1 MNIYIDTLG
10 CPKNFYDSQTA
21 GAILEDNGHVIV
33 TDPSDADVIM
43 VNTCG
48 FINDAKKESID
59 RIFEMAEYDAKLI
72 VSGCLSQRYAEEL
85 HDEMPEADAFIG
97 VNDYD
102 RLPEILDT
110 FDERPC
116 MASEC
121 TQEVLPLLR
130 RRLDDNSYTS
140 TLKIAEGCN
149 NRCAYC
155 VIPFIRG
162 GYRSKRMED
171 VISEAEFLAENGTKE
186 LILIAQDTTY
196 YGMDLYGKFMLPK
209 LLKKLCRIDG
219 IQWIRLMYC
228 YEDRIT
234 DELIETIASEEKI
247 CNYLD
252 IPIQHSS
259 DNVLHAMKRRSTEE
273 SIRNTIGKLRDAVP
287 DMAIRT
293 TLITGFPGETEE
305 DFDNLYDF
313 VEDMRFER
321 LGVFSYSQEE
331 GTVAGEME
339 NQIDDEIKDERTD
352 SIMRLQLEISLER
365 NQSMIGTVQQV
376 LIDEIDEDGAYIGR
390 TRYDAP
396 EIDNSVIFTS
406 DKEHEPG
413 DMVMVSIIDAYDYD
427 LVGKEA

>member
-1 MNIYIDTLG
+1 MKIYIDTLG

-21 GAILEDNGHVIV
+21 AAILEDHQHQIV
-33 TDPSDADVIM
+33 KTPEDADVIM

-59 RIFEMAEYDAKLI
+59 RIFEMAEYDAKVI
-72 VSGCLSQRYAEEL
+72 VSGCLSQRYSKEL
-85 HDEMPEADAFIG
+85 FEEMPEADGFIG

-102 RLPEILDT
+102 RLPEVLEKL
-110 FDERPC
+110 DERPC
-116 MASEC
+116 IASEC
-121 TQEVLPLLR
+121 HETVLPLLR
-130 RRLDDNSYTS
+130 RKLDDNKYTS

-155 VIPFIRG
+155 VIPHIRG
-162 GYRSKRMED
+162 GYRSKKMED
-171 VISEAEFLAENGTKE
+171 ILTEAEFLAENGSKE

-196 YGMDLYGKFMLPK
+196 YGMDLYGVFKLPE
-209 LLKKLCRIDG
+209 LLRKLCRIDG
-219 IQWIRLMYC
+219 IEWIRLMYC

-234 DELIETIASEEKI
+234 DALIETIASEEKI

-259 DNVLHAMKRRSTEE
+259 DHVLHAMRRRSTEE
-273 SIRNTIGKLRDAVP
+273 SIRRTIGKLREKIP
-287 DMAIRT
+287 GITIRT

-305 DFDNLYDF
+305 DFSNLYDF

-331 GTVAGEME
+331 GTEAGEMAS
-339 NQIDDEIKDERTD
+339 QVDDEIKEERTD
-352 SIMRLQLEISLER
+352 SIMRLQLEISLKH
-365 NQSMIGTVQQV
+365 NQDMVGTTQTV
-376 LIDEIDEDGAYIGR
+376 LIDEIDEDGSYIGR
-390 TRYDAP
+390 TMQDAP

-406 DKEHEPG
+406 EKEHEPG
-413 DMVMVSIIDAYDYD
+413 DMVQVFIQDAFDYD
-427 LVGKEA
+427 LTGQEV